1 MKFIDTDSSD
11 LQDCPAAVDMDTGDI
26 YINQDVW
33 DQYTESEKQ
42 FILQHELG
50 HYNQQT
56 DSEEDSDL
64 YALKQNFGK
73 VKKSL
78 KSSFSALEKAG
89 VKSEK
94 RIGSLWKN
102 ALTIDANNGNETARK
117 ELAKLNL
124 EHFNQKSNKMRQKQ
138 GNVTFIGRPA
148 TQETETNRR
157 QIAVRRGFCRAD
169 GDEEN
174 SENKSGKKHKANGI
188 TISGYYFSFT
198 NLLLVSIALILIF
211 KKN

>member
-26 YINQDVW
+26 YINRDVW
-33 DQYTESEKQ
+33 DKYTESEKQ
-42 FILQHELG
+42 FILQHESG
-50 HYNQQT
+50 HYNRQT
-56 DSEEDSDL
+56 DSEEESDL
-64 YALKQNFGK
+64 YALRQNFGK

-89 VKSEK
+89 VKSKK
-94 RIGSLWKN
+94 RIDSLWRN
-102 ALTIDANNGNETARK
+102 ALTIDAKNGNETARK

-138 GNVTFIGRPA
+138 GGVTFIGRPG
-148 TQETETNRR
+148 TVKTGKSKR

-169 GDEEN
+169 GDENNEKQG
-174 SENKSGKKHKANGI
+174 EKKHKCNGI
-188 TISGYYFSFT
+188 SISGYYFSFT
-198 NLLLVSIALILIF
+198 NILLVTIALILIF
-211 KKN
+211 KKK

>member
-26 YINQDVW
+26 YINRDVW
-33 DQYTESEKQ
+33 DKYTESEKQ
-42 FILQHELG
+42 FIIQHELG

-64 YALKQNFGK
+64 YALRQNFGK

-148 TQETETNRR
+148 TVRTKNKVQAT
-157 QIAVRRGFCRAD
+157 VRRGFCRAD
-169 GDEEN
+169 GDEN
-174 SENKSGKKHKANGI
+174 SENKGGKQHKTNGI
-188 TISGYYFSFT
+188 SISGYYFSFT
-198 NLLLVSIALILIF
+198 NLLLVTIALILIIKL
-211 KKN
+211 KK